1 MIDNQGEPMADN
13 DYPLYHDVKAAEV
26 VLGRE
31 VAVRR
36 PRKQPIDHENGG
48 RVAAIERGV
57 RAPDGTT
64 IYERVEYS
72 D

>member
-1 MIDNQGEPMADN
+1 MTAREDRTMKDD
-13 DYPLYHDVKAAEV
+13 DYRLYHDVKAAEV

-64 IYERVEYS
+64 VYERVEYS